1 MRVALISSVY
11 GAYDPV
17 RPVDPDW
24 GFDDAVLVT
33 DSKSLDSAGWRV
45 HYAPSS
51 DAPRLASK
59 AGKMLP
65 WQFTDCD
72 AALWIDGSIEITDG
86 AGLRKAVEPLL
97 AERDLWVWQHPEGR
111 TDIRQEGP
119 VCWDWPKYRDYPIRE
134 QIASYDAQGFP
145 HGWGLF
151 ACGVMAWRF
160 TPEAMR
166 LGSLWEEQNRVWSI
180 QDQISLPFLLWREGF
195 RFGTFP
201 AHQYQN
207 PWFRIRWDERPAGQ
221 GPAAQS

>member
-17 RPVDPDW
+17 RPVGDW

-33 DSKSLDSAGWRV
+33 DGPVQADGWRV
-45 HYAPSS
+45 HVEPSK
-51 DAPRLASK
+51 DAPRLAAK
-59 AGKMLP
+59 RAKMLP
-65 WQFTDCD
+65 WMFTDCD
-72 AALWIDGSIEITDG
+72 AAVWIDASIEITDG
-86 AGLRKAVEPLL
+86 PGLRKAVEPLL
-97 AERDLWVWQHPEGR
+97 AQRDLWVWQHPEGR

-119 VCWDWPKYRDYPIRE
+119 VCWDWPKYRDYPIRQ
-134 QIASYDAQGFP
+134 QIAHYESEGLP
-145 HGWGLF
+145 VGWGLF
-151 ACGVMAWRF
+151 ACGVIAWRF
-160 TPEAMR
+160 TDAAKR
-166 LGSLWEEQNRVWSI
+166 FGNQWLDEQYRWSI

-221 GPAAQS
+221 GPSAQS

>member
-1 MRVALISSVY
+1 MRISLITSVY

-17 RPVDPDW
+17 RLAPG
-24 GFDDAVLVT
+24 GFDDKVVVT
-33 DSKSLDSAGWRV
+33 DDAHVDAHGWRV
-45 HYAPSS
+45 HMVPSNDS
-51 DAPRLASK
+51 PRLAAK
-59 AGKMLP
+59 RAKMLP
-65 WQFTDCD
+65 WMFTDCD
-72 AALWIDGSIEITDG
+72 AAVWIDASIEVMDG
-86 AGLRKAVEPLL
+86 HGLRKTAEALL
-97 AERDLWVWQHPEGR
+97 AERDLIVWQHPEGR

-119 VCWDWPKYRDYPIRE
+119 VCWDWPKYRDYPIRDQVSHYE
-134 QIASYDAQGFP
+134 SEGMP
-145 HGWGLF
+145 EGWGLF

-160 TPEAMR
+160 TDDAKR
-166 LGSLWEEQNRVWSI
+166 FGNLWLGEQYRWSI

>member
-1 MRVALISSVY
+1 MRVALITSVY
-11 GAYDPV
+11 RAYDPV
-17 RPVDPDW
+17 RPVRPGEW

-33 DSKSLDSAGWRV
+33 DKPMQANGWRV
-45 HYAPSS
+45 HVEPSR
-51 DAPRLASK
+51 DAPRLAAK
-59 AGKMLP
+59 RAKMLP
-65 WQFTDCD
+65 WMFTDCD
-72 AALWIDGSIEITDG
+72 AAVWIDASIEITDG
-86 AGLRKAVEPLL
+86 PGLRKAVEPLL

-119 VCWDWPKYRDYPIRE
+119 VCWDWPKYAAYPIRE
-134 QIASYDAQGFP
+134 QVAHYDAEGLPQN
-145 HGWGLF
+145 WGLF

-160 TPEAMR
+160 TDEAKR
-166 LGSLWEEQNRVWSI
+166 FGNLWLGEQYRWSI
-180 QDQISLPFLLWREGF
+180 QDQISLPYLLWREGF